1 MQLPLK
7 NDFLA
12 AQWLRAIGHTAAGG
26 ADIGECFVAAE
37 RVKESNLESWRSA
50 WLGVADQ
57 VEREATR
64 SAAAG
69 CDVSAHAAWLRA
81 ANYYRAAALF
91 LLNRRDAP
99 RLRETMS
106 RQREVFAAAIAA
118 RPGWAESLEIPY
130 EGRLLHGL
138 FFRAPR
144 ATSSPTVIMTGG
156 YDSTAEEAYFFS
168 GAAALA
174 RGYNFVS
181 YDGPGQGRAL
191 DDGMVFRPDWEA
203 VMSSVLAVVEPRP
216 DVRADRIV
224 SMGLS
229 FGGYLAPRAATG
241 CKTLAAL
248 LADPGQLSVLD
259 EARSRLP
266 GPLASAL
273 PDGNKVLLGAL
284 ERILAWRRRDPVK
297 GWALRRGE
305 FVHGVETPLDYLK
318 ILAQYTSE
326 RRLDRI
332 SCPVFVASA
341 EADAIGATAKRL
353 YDGIKQPKT
362 FQRFS
367 VEEGAG
373 EHCEGGARSLFNQR
387 AFDWL
392 ASALTEVPTE
402 APETADVVS

>member
-26 ADIGECFVAAE
+26 ADIAECFAAAE
-37 RVKESNLESWRSA
+37 RVEELDTESWRSA
-50 WLGVADQ
+50 WLGVADR
-57 VEREATR
+57 VEREAAR
-64 SAAAG
+64 SAGAG

-91 LLNRRDAP
+91 LLNREDAP
-99 RLRETMS
+99 RLRETMGQ
-106 RQREVFAAAIAA
+106 QRETFAAAMAA
-118 RPGWAESLEIPY
+118 RPGWAEALEIPY
-130 EGRLLHGL
+130 EGRSLHGL
-138 FFRAPR
+138 FFRAPGD
-144 ATSSPTVIMTGG
+144 APSPTVIMTGG

-191 DDGMVFRPDWEA
+191 EEGMVFRPDWET
-203 VMSSVLAVVEPRP
+203 VMAAVLAVVERRP
-216 DVRADRIV
+216 EVRADRIV
-224 SMGLS
+224 SLGSS

-241 CKTLAAL
+241 CHTIAAL

-266 GPLASAL
+266 GPLARAL
-273 PDGNKVLLGAL
+273 PDGNRLMLRAL
-284 ERILAWRRRDPVK
+284 ERILAWRRRDPIK

-305 FVHGVETPLDYLK
+305 FVHGVATPLEYLK
-318 ILAQYTSE
+318 MLAQYTSE
-326 RRLDRI
+326 GRLDRI

-341 EADAIGATAKRL
+341 EADAIGVTAKRL
-353 YDGIKQPKT
+353 FDGIKQPKT
-362 FQRFS
+362 FRRFS

-373 EHCEGGARSLFNQR
+373 EHCEAGARSLFNQI

-392 ASALTEVPTE
+392 ASVLTAE
-402 APETADVVS
+402 ETAKTAVAVA